1 MVGIVLM
8 RVAAQSMRLLPR
20 PLHNA
25 LDAWSYRLALK
36 RRDRRFRGVSGR
48 SAAYGK

>member
-8 RVAAQSMRLLPR
+8 RLAAGTVRLLPG
-20 PLHNA
+20 PLHKA

-36 RRDRRFRGVSGR
+36 RREQRFGAIKRR
-48 SAAYGK
+48 AAHAK